1 MHEKSRTGALVYR
14 LPFAAEQYPCGSQPL
29 CTKRSTAAMA
39 GGSRSFQ
46 QIPGV
51 KVSLRHALS
60 NHVGVELNSYYVWAD
75 SCQTL
80 YRAADT
86 RRECSRVLQSKGISV
101 GGELGTRL
109 LKRWY
114 SGALAAGFYYENL
127 GHRDSDNDIQSGNVP
142 VSGLRCDSHRMCI
155 ASVLMVLLVCAAH
168 WPTPIRITRSN
179 GCNILAHSGWASCV
193 STSDTVSVCR
203 AWGCSADAG

>member
-1 MHEKSRTGALVYR
+1 MGARLLPRKICTKSHALGRWFIDSHLQPNNTRVVLSRFVPNDRSSHGRAEIDRSSKSR
-14 LPFAAEQYPCGSQPL
+14 
-29 CTKRSTAAMA
+29 
-39 GGSRSFQ
+39 
-46 QIPGV
+46 V

-142 VSGLRCDSHRMCI
+142 VSGLRCDSH
-155 ASVLMVLLVCAAH
+155 
-168 WPTPIRITRSN
+168 
-179 GCNILAHSGWASCV
+179 
-193 STSDTVSVCR
+193 
-203 AWGCSADAG
+203 